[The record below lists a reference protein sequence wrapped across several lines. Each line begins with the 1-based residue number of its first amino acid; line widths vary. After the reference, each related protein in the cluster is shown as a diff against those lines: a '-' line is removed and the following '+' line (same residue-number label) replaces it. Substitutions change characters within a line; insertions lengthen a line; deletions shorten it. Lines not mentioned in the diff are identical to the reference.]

1 MQKKAELLA
10 TLSIIGLLC
19 LVFVLAVVFLGK
31 TYTFNLFLL
40 GIASMVPIAL
50 AATGELLCERA
61 GLFNVG
67 IEGTML
73 LASLTAVWGAE
84 AAGHWA
90 VGILIGLIT
99 GSLIGGIFGLAVTYG
114 QGNQLLW
121 GLGINLFAQGTVAL
135 LLLKAFKTLTFYRVP
150 AHLRVP
156 QFVIGNST
164 LSWFSLVGLLC
175 AIALYLIIT
184 KTRYGLRARAVGLSP
199 FVADTLGVDP
209 YKLRISAAIV
219 GGMTAGIAGAYMSLD
234 WTGLAS
240 ATLIQGRGFMALAC
254 VKFGGLN
261 PLRVFGGSLF
271 FGILLAAGMWL
282 QNVPLTSA
290 IMRQGGSYLLL
301 SLPYIIVVLAL
312 GLFPYREP
320 LAKTIGIPYKRG

>member
-1 MQKKAELLA
+1 MRKKGELLSN
-10 TLSIIGLLC
+10 LGVDGLLC
-19 LVFVLAVVFLGK
+19 IVFIFAVVFLGK
-31 TYTFNLFLL
+31 IYAFNLFLL

-67 IEGTML
+67 VEGSML

-84 AAGHWA
+84 VGGHWA
-90 VGILIGLIT
+90 IGILIGLIT
-99 GSLIGGIFGLAVTYG
+99 GGLIGGVFGLAVTYG
-114 QGNQLLW
+114 RGNQLLW
-121 GLGINLFAQGTVAL
+121 GLGVNLFAQGTVAL

-150 AHLRVP
+150 VHLRVP

-164 LSWFSLVGLLC
+164 LSWLSLVGLLV
-175 AIALYLIIT
+175 AILLYFVIT

-209 YKLRISAAIV
+209 YKLRISTAIV
-219 GGMTAGIAGAYMSLD
+219 GGLMAGIAGAYMSLD

-261 PLRVFGGSLF
+261 PLRVFGGSLL
-271 FGILLAAGMWL
+271 FGVLLASGMWL
-282 QNVPLTSA
+282 QNIPLTSA
-290 IMRQGGSYLLL
+290 IMRQGGSYLFL
-301 SLPYIIVVLAL
+301 SLPYIIVVLTL

-320 LAKTIGIPYKRG
+320 LAKNIGIPYKRG